1 MVPITKVEAAAV
13 QPVAPAVPVAA
24 AKPAEAQ
31 SSTSALAAKAEE
43 KAATKDRAAA
53 AEAAVDAA
61 SAAGQRHE
69 GAEAAKDRAAA
80 ADAAADEAMRSLDR
94 LVACMVGQFSSAAQ
108 AARDP
113 EFREI
118 SLKVAPIWAG
128 RGEGKWLYVEQALA
142 SDLANPYRQR
152 VYHVTMEPGTLQP
165 AWKDSVLKSE
175 VFSLPG
181 DPKTYV
187 GAWHDTS
194 KLAGVNPAELS
205 TRQGCSVYLKVE
217 GDRFVGG
224 TREHDCQSDLRGA
237 KYATSEASI
246 GPDGMVTWD
255 RGYDAAGK
263 QVWGATKGG
272 YEFKKITASL
282 TPPASSAAP
291 AAATVPEK

>member
-1 MVPITKVEAAAV
+1 MKRLVLTVL
-13 QPVAPAVPVAA
+13 
-24 AKPAEAQ
+24 
-31 SSTSALAAKAEE
+31 ALAASVGGCASSSRTTAAAESAEAASEPAPATDAKAV
-43 KAATKDRAAA
+43 KGDRAA
-53 AEAAVDAA
+53 
-61 SAAGQRHE
+61 
-69 GAEAAKDRAAA
+69 GAEAA
-80 ADAAADEAMRSLDR
+80 ADEYMRSLDR
-94 LVACMVGQFSSAAQ
+94 LVECMVGQFSSAAQ

-152 VYHVTMEPGTLQP
+152 VYHVTMEPTREGI
-165 AWKDSVLKSE
+165 VLKSE

-181 DPKTYV
+181 DVKSFV

-194 KLAGVNPAELS
+194 KLAGVHVAELS
-205 TRQGCSVYLKVE
+205 TRRGCSVYLKVQ

-224 TREHDCQSDLRGA
+224 THEHDCQSDLRGA
-237 KYATSEASI
+237 KYATSEANI
-246 GPDGMVTWD
+246 GADGMVTWD

-272 YEFKKITASL
+272 YEFKKITSSL
-282 TPPASSAAP
+282 VPPSSSVVP
-291 AAATVPEK
+291 AAAAVPEK